1 MDKIRIENLEIFAKH
16 GVFPEENFLGQKFVL
31 SAVLHTD
38 TRKAGLTDELSYSV
52 HYGEVSHLIKKV
64 VEENTWK
71 LLETVA
77 EAVHY
82 SKYHL
87 HRMFTETVGM
97 TLHDYVQRRRLTEA
111 AKLLAFSRRP
121 ISQIALQCGYESQQS
136 FSQAFKSMYKAP
148 PAAYRAAGNFY
159 PLQLPFTLRME
170 RGREAFRKEEIRL
183 AEERDIPAWM
193 ELMRLVIDGYP
204 AMDEGAYLEQL
215 RESIRAG
222 HALVLGEGDTLAG
235 ALVFSTGPGRI
246 EFLGVHPQYRRR
258 GLQRLFLDVLTETCL
273 PDQEISTTTYRER
286 DRADTGHRALLLELG
301 FAQRELLTEF
311 GYPTQR
317 LVLLPRGEEGRD
329 DR

>member
-1 MDKIRIENLEIFAKH
+1 MEDRAVRGIQTVIRYIESRLGGRLE
-16 GVFPEENFLGQKFVL
+16 
-31 SAVLHTD
+31 
-38 TRKAGLTDELSYSV
+38 
-52 HYGEVSHLIKKV
+52 
-64 VEENTWK
+64 
-71 LLETVA
+71 LETVA
-77 EAVHY
+77 KAVHY

-235 ALVFSTGPGRI
+235 ALAFSTGPGRI
-246 EFLGVHPQYRRR
+246 EFLGVHPPVPEAGAPAAVSGRTDGDLSARSGDQHHHLPGTGQGGHGAPGPVAGT
-258 GLQRLFLDVLTETCL
+258 GLC
-273 PDQEISTTTYRER
+273 P
-286 DRADTGHRALLLELG
+286 A
-301 FAQRELLTEF
+301 
-311 GYPTQR
+311 
-317 LVLLPRGEEGRD
+317 
-329 DR
+329 

>member
-1 MDKIRIENLEIFAKH
+1 MEDRAVRGIQTVIRYIESRLGGRLE
-16 GVFPEENFLGQKFVL
+16 
-31 SAVLHTD
+31 
-38 TRKAGLTDELSYSV
+38 
-52 HYGEVSHLIKKV
+52 
-64 VEENTWK
+64 
-71 LLETVA
+71 LETVA

-183 AEERDIPAWM
+183 AEERYPCLDGADASGDR
-193 ELMRLVIDGYP
+193 RLSRHGRGGVS
-204 AMDEGAYLEQL
+204 GAA
-215 RESIRAG
+215 AG
-222 HALVLGEGDTLAG
+222 EHSRRTRP
-235 ALVFSTGPGRI
+235 GPG
-246 EFLGVHPQYRRR
+246 G
-258 GLQRLFLDVLTETCL
+258 G
-273 PDQEISTTTYRER
+273 
-286 DRADTGHRALLLELG
+286 
-301 FAQRELLTEF
+301 
-311 GYPTQR
+311 
-317 LVLLPRGEEGRD
+317 
-329 DR
+329 

>member
-1 MDKIRIENLEIFAKH
+1 MEDRAVRGIQTVIRYIESRLGGRLE
-16 GVFPEENFLGQKFVL
+16 
-31 SAVLHTD
+31 
-38 TRKAGLTDELSYSV
+38 
-52 HYGEVSHLIKKV
+52 
-64 VEENTWK
+64 
-71 LLETVA
+71 LETVA

-222 HALVLGEGDTLAG
+222 HALGGGSGLLHGAGTHRVSGGAPPVPEAG
-235 ALVFSTGPGRI
+235 APAAVSGRTDGDLSARSGDQHHHLPGTGQGGHGAPGPAA
-246 EFLGVHPQYRRR
+246 GT
-258 GLQRLFLDVLTETCL
+258 GLC
-273 PDQEISTTTYRER
+273 P
-286 DRADTGHRALLLELG
+286 A
-301 FAQRELLTEF
+301 
-311 GYPTQR
+311 
-317 LVLLPRGEEGRD
+317 
-329 DR
+329 